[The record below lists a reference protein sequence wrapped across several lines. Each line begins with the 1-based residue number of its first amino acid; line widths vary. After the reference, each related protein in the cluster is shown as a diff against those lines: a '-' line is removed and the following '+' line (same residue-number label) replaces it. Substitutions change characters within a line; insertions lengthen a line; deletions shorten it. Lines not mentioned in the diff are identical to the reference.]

1 MYDIALPSV
10 DGLAILY
17 ADKITKSMQATI
29 DATNYRRE
37 KQMAYNKAHGIT
49 PSPIKKSLDN
59 ALTKRKTNEGPLGTA
74 SIVTE
79 KEMAYLNKPE
89 IEKKIRETRKLMEEA
104 AKALDFMAA
113 AKHRDTLKVLQKH
126 LSES

>member
-1 MYDIALPSV
+1 
-10 DGLAILY
+10 
-17 ADKITKSMQATI
+17 MQATI